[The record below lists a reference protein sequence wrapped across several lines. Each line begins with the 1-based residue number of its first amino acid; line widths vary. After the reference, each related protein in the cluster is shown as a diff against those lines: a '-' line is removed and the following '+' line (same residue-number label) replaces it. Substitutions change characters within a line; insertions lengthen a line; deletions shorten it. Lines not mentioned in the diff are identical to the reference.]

1 MATLLVCE
9 DDPTIRKMIGIILR
23 SSPHVVHFA
32 SDGEEGLALA
42 EQVRPDLVVSDVSM
56 PGLDGYQL
64 ADAIRARPELA
75 GTRIVFVT
83 ASARR
88 PEVERGY
95 RHGAAGYLVKPFSPA
110 RLRATIEEYLARPA
124 PASEHDRPRPD
135 AEEASAG
142 A

>member
-23 SSPHVVHFA
+23 SSPHAVHFA
-32 SDGEEGLALA
+32 CDGEEGLALA

-88 PEVERGY
+88 SEVEQGY
-95 RHGAAGYLVKPFSPA
+95 RHGAVGYLLKPFRPTQ
-110 RLRATIEEYLARPA
+110 LRATIEEYLARPA
-124 PASEHDRPRPD
+124 PDSVPARPRPD
-135 AEEASAG
+135 AEETSAE